1 MTREKSEVFPISLF
15 GADDRAG
22 RGGGK
27 AVRGGRGSGSGK
39 NDYRKGSLRNV
50 PLLSQLSDSG
60 LAKLEGQSQR
70 TSFSKGQEI
79 IGRADQTSEVFI
91 LLSGQARVIF
101 YSAGGRA
108 VAFRRID
115 PGDVMGE
122 FAAIDGLG
130 RSATVEAV
138 RPCVALIISNQLFWE
153 LTETDRGFAGAVMRH
168 LVGLL
173 RSLTARIVEFSTLGV
188 KDRIHCELLR
198 LAKKAQED
206 GGKAELNPAPTH
218 SDLAAR
224 ISTHRE
230 AVSRELSRLSKLGVI
245 ERKGRTISVKNL
257 TQLERMVREASGE

>member
-22 RGGGK
+22 RGGK
-27 AVRGGRGSGSGK
+27 AVRSGRGSGSGK

-60 LAKLEGQSQR
+60 LARLEAQSQR